1 MPSFRPLHRAPSES
15 LDKDNRSAKRAFGQ
29 DVMRKQLLRRNTLPE
44 IQEEGLLTPLRR
56 PSSYSGYNLHP
67 PGSRRVRDL
76 EAGPDPPYHQLHSN
90 VEMAAALVDQA
101 MQGRYLPLAVV
112 YHKDY
117 DSAKR
122 AFILYHQLFYARAL
136 VYVILMLL
144 PFFEIPAWCNDKL
157 PTPCGDPKKYLLSG
171 LPYIHP
177 YVSLVIETCCAVVL
191 AWSVVLQRYFL
202 GSRFWHNQYSVYKVA
217 LLVAM
222 CVSIATSTLGIA
234 EHQSVKML
242 MYLRILIPIAF
253 SRAIRGCFR
262 MTVLIVHTFMDIT
275 VLVVVFVM
283 LSAWLATTLFSE
295 STLEFKDYGTSL
307 LNLFVLLTTANNPSV
322 WATAYR
328 TNRLA
333 FFFFSTYL
341 LVGFFF
347 LMNLAFSVVY
357 SNYKAQMA
365 VEVAK
370 RTTARQ
376 GNLRAAFS
384 LLDVRHQEWID
395 GATMIALFL
404 AIGRYR
410 EISDIRARTSHLFLA
425 LNKRGD
431 FKIWSDEF
439 EELCNVIAKEV
450 ESPPDLVQLRRRMSK
465 SEMQFVTHPVYAYVI
480 WAFTLGSLAAA
491 ITQFNVGGN
500 TQDLLLSLE
509 FLFGWV
515 FAMDALLKV
524 CLQGWKSYWR
534 TKLNKFDFV
543 VTALILVLHFISFFY
558 QNGRPWVS
566 YLLLVRGLRVFA
578 ILSLITRWRLMAQ
591 TLLIVIPATAPIL
604 ALQFLVCS
612 AFSLLGMHL
621 FGGLVYEGNP
631 ALAGTQ
637 YLTLEFDAFNYND
650 YASAMATSFNLCV
663 VNKWY
668 VIMDGYAAATNS
680 RWSRIY
686 FMAFWA
692 IAVVF
697 TLNVVV
703 AFFTEAFT
711 SQMEKAE
718 RIRAREMKRNSE
730 EASGPLRR
738 RPGLNPPIRVTKS
751 LSYYDLYEDIVRKT

>member
-1 MPSFRPLHRAPSES
+1 MPFFRPLPKASPEPGG
-15 LDKDNRSAKRAFGQ
+15 KVNRSAKRAFGR
-29 DVMRKQLLRRNTLPE
+29 DVMRKKFLRRNTLPE
-44 IQEEGLLTPLRR
+44 IQEEGLLTPLHR
-56 PSSYSGYNLHP
+56 PPSYSECGFYP
-67 PGSRRVRDL
+67 PNSKRVRDI
-76 EAGPDPPYHQLHSN
+76 EAGPDPHYHPLHSN

-101 MQGRYLPLAVV
+101 MQGRFLPLAVV
-112 YHKDY
+112 YHRDY
-117 DSAKR
+117 DGAKR
-122 AFILYHQLFYARAL
+122 GFILYHRLFHARAL
-136 VYVILMLL
+136 VYVILMFL
-144 PFFEIPAWCNDKL
+144 PFFEIPAWCNGKL
-157 PTPCGDPKKYLLSG
+157 PNPCGEPKKYLLSG

-177 YVSLVIETCCAVVL
+177 HVSLVIETCCVLVL
-191 AWSVVLQRYFL
+191 AWSVALQRYFL
-202 GSRFWHNQYSVYKVA
+202 GSKFWQNQHSVYKMA
-217 LLVAM
+217 LLLAM
-222 CVSIATSTLGIA
+222 CISISASSLGIA
-234 EHQSVKML
+234 EYQDIKIS
-242 MYLRILIPIAF
+242 MYLRILIPITF

-262 MTVLIVHTFMDIT
+262 RTVLIVHTFMDIT
-275 VLVVVFVM
+275 GLVVIFVM
-283 LSAWLATTLFSE
+283 LSAWLATTFFSE

-322 WATAYR
+322 WSTAYR

-347 LMNLAFSVVY
+347 LMNLAFSVIY

-376 GNLRAAFS
+376 GNLKAAFS

-410 EISDIRARTSHLFLA
+410 HISDIRARTSHLFLA
-425 LNKRGD
+425 LNRRGD

-439 EELCNVIAKEV
+439 EELCDVIAKEV
-450 ESPPDLVQLRRRMSK
+450 ESPPDLFQSRRRMSK
-465 SEMQFVTHPVYAYVI
+465 NEMQFVTHPVYTYVT
-480 WAFTLGSLAAA
+480 WALTLGSLAAA
-491 ITQFNVGGN
+491 ITQLNVGGSA
-500 TQDLLLSLE
+500 QVLLLSIE

-524 CLQGWKSYWR
+524 YLQGWKSYWSS
-534 TKLNKFDFV
+534 TLNAFDFV
-543 VTALILVLHFISFFY
+543 VTLLILALHFISFF
-558 QNGRPWVS
+558 NENARPWVT
-566 YLLLVRGLRVFA
+566 YLLLVRGLRTFA
-578 ILSLITRWRLMAQ
+578 LVSLITRWRLMVQ
-591 TLLIVIPATAPIL
+591 TLIIVIPATAPIL

-612 AFSLLGMHL
+612 MFSVLGMHL
-621 FGGLVYEGNP
+621 FGGLVYEGNY
-631 ALAGTQ
+631 ALAGTE
-637 YLTLEFDAFNYND
+637 YLTLGFEAFNYND

-686 FMAFWA
+686 FMTFWA

-703 AFFTEAFT
+703 AFFTEALT
-711 SQMEKAE
+711 CQMEKAE
-718 RIRAREMKRNSE
+718 RIRAREMRRNQE
-730 EASGPLRR
+730 ETSAPVRR
-738 RPGLNPPIRVTKS
+738 RSGLNLPFRVTRS
-751 LSYYDLYEDIVRKT
+751 LSYYDLYEDIVKKT

>member
-1 MPSFRPLHRAPSES
+1 M
-15 LDKDNRSAKRAFGQ
+15 
-29 DVMRKQLLRRNTLPE
+29 NTLPE

-56 PSSYSGYNLHP
+56 PSSYSGYSLLP
-67 PGSRRVRDL
+67 PDSKRERDL
-76 EAGPDPPYHQLHSN
+76 EAGPDVPYHQLHSN

-101 MQGRYLPLAVV
+101 MKGRYLPLPVV

-117 DSAKR
+117 DTAKR
-122 AFILYHQLFYARAL
+122 AFILYHQLYIARTL

-144 PFFEIPAWCNDKL
+144 PFFEIPAWCNGKL
-157 PTPCGDPKKYLLSG
+157 PNPCGDSKKYPLSG

-177 YVSLVIETCCAVVL
+177 YVSLVIETCCVLLL
-191 AWSVVLQRYFL
+191 AWSVALQRYFL
-202 GSRFWHNQYSVYKVA
+202 GSSFWQNQISIYKVA
-217 LLVAM
+217 ILVAM
-222 CVSIATSTLGIA
+222 YMSISASALGIA
-234 EHQSVKML
+234 EHQDIKIS
-242 MYLRILIPIAF
+242 MYLRILIPIVF

-262 MTVLIVHTFMDIT
+262 MTLLIVHTFMDIT

-283 LSAWLATTLFSE
+283 LSAWLATTLFSDV
-295 STLEFKDYGTSL
+295 TVEFKDYSTSL

-347 LMNLAFSVVY
+347 LMNLAFSVIY

-370 RTTARQ
+370 RITARQ

-384 LLDVRHQEWID
+384 LLDIRHQEWID

-410 EISDIRARTSHLFLA
+410 HIPDIRARTSHLFLA

-439 EELCNVIAKEV
+439 EELCDVIAKEV
-450 ESPPDLVQLRRRMSK
+450 ERPPELRRRMSK
-465 SEMQFVTHPVYAYVI
+465 SEMQFVNHPVYSYVM

-491 ITQFNVGGN
+491 ITQINVDGSAEI
-500 TQDLLLSLE
+500 LLINLG

-515 FAMDALLKV
+515 FAMDALLKF

-534 TKLNKFDFV
+534 SILNKFDFV
-543 VTALILVLHFISFFY
+543 ITLLIVALHFFSFFY
-558 QNGRPWVS
+558 QNARPWVA
-566 YLLLVRGLRVFA
+566 YLLIARGFRTIALV
-578 ILSLITRWRLMAQ
+578 SLITRWRLMAQ
-591 TLLIVIPATAPIL
+591 TLIVVIPATAPIL
-604 ALQFLVCS
+604 TLQFLVS
-612 AFSLLGMHL
+612 SVFSLLGMHL

-631 ALAGTQ
+631 ALEGTQ
-637 YLTLEFDAFNYND
+637 YLTLGFEAFNYND

-668 VIMDGYAAATNS
+668 VIMDGYAVATNS
-680 RWSRIY
+680 KWSRMY

-697 TLNVVV
+697 TLNVAV
-703 AFFTEAFT
+703 AFFTEAFN

-718 RIRAREMKRNSE
+718 RIRAQEMKHIAE
-730 EASGPLRR
+730 EDSRLGRR
-738 RPGLNPPIRVTKS
+738 RSGINLPFRTTKS
-751 LSYYDLYEDIVRKT
+751 LSYYDLYEDIVKKT

>member
-1 MPSFRPLHRAPSES
+1 MPSFRPLYRASSVP
-15 LDKDNRSAKRAFGQ
+15 LDKDNRSVKRAFGR
-29 DVMRKQLLRRNTLPE
+29 DVMRKKLLRRNTLPE

-56 PSSYSGYNLHP
+56 PSSYTGYSLLP
-67 PGSRRVRDL
+67 SDSKRVRDL
-76 EAGPDPPYHQLHSN
+76 EAGPDPPYHRLHSN

-117 DSAKR
+117 ESAKR
-122 AFILYHQLFYARAL
+122 AFILYHKLFVARAL
-136 VYVILMLL
+136 VYVTLMLL
-144 PFFEIPAWCNDKL
+144 PFFEVPAWCNDKL
-157 PTPCGDPKKYLLSG
+157 PNPCGDPKIYPVSG

-177 YVSLVIETCCAVVL
+177 YVSLVIETCCVLLL
-191 AWSVVLQRYFL
+191 AWSVALQRYFM
-202 GSRFWHNQYSVYKVA
+202 GSRFWQNQVSIYKVV

-222 CVSIATSTLGIA
+222 YMSISASALGIA
-234 EHQSVKML
+234 EKQGIKIS
-242 MYLRILIPIAF
+242 MYLRILIPIVF

-275 VLVVVFVM
+275 VLVVAFVM
-283 LSAWLATTLFSE
+283 LSAWLATTLFSV

-347 LMNLAFSVVY
+347 LMNLAFSVIY

-370 RTTARQ
+370 RITARQ

-384 LLDVRHQEWID
+384 LLDIRHQEWID

-410 EISDIRARTSHLFLA
+410 HIPDVRARTSHLFLA

-439 EELCNVIAKEV
+439 EELCDVIAKEV
-450 ESPPDLVQLRRRMSK
+450 ESPPDVRQLRRRSSK
-465 SEMQFVTHPVYAYVI
+465 SEMQFVTHPVYSYVM

-491 ITQFNVGGN
+491 VTQLNVNGSAEA
-500 TQDLLLSLE
+500 QLLGLG

-515 FAMDALLKV
+515 FAMDALLKI
-524 CLQGWKSYWR
+524 CLQGWKTYWQSV
-534 TKLNKFDFV
+534 LNKFDYT
-543 VTALILVLHFISFFY
+543 VTLLIVALHFFSFVY
-558 QNGRPWVS
+558 PDVRPWVS
-566 YLLLVRGLRVFA
+566 YLLIVRGFRTIAL
-578 ILSLITRWRLMAQ
+578 LSLITRWRLMAQ
-591 TLLIVIPATAPIL
+591 TLIIVIPATAPIL
-604 ALQFLVCS
+604 ALQFLVS
-612 AFSLLGMHL
+612 SVFSLLGVHL

-637 YLTLEFDAFNYND
+637 YLTLGFEAFNYND

-668 VIMDGYAAATNS
+668 VIMDGFAAATNS
-680 RWSRIY
+680 RWSRAF

-711 SQMEKAE
+711 GQMEKAE
-718 RIRAREMKRNSE
+718 QIRVREMKRNAE
-730 EASGPLRR
+730 EVPGLGRR
-738 RPGLNPPIRVTKS
+738 RVGSNLPFRTARS
-751 LSYYDLYEDIVRKT
+751 LSYYDLYEEVVKKT